1 MPHSAKPPKSLSP
14 ENVKPSPAPVWVL
27 VGGCIL
33 AFLSTAMNTGMVLKL
48 GTSVA
53 QMSGEVSRFGR
64 TLLIEDPET
73 VSFLTNL
80 FVAISGFL
88 LGAVIAGFTIHHP
101 TLNQSMPYGRCL
113 MFIGVCLLLAHLFLE
128 TVPLATLLLGGFASG
143 FQNAMATHYRGI
155 ILRTTHIT
163 GLMTDVGSHL
173 GMLLRGHQIAPWKIV
188 VPSVVIFFYF
198 LGSVFGVWLMII
210 LQAPFLLWIGGIYV
224 LGGSCWF
231 LIQRFILHTK

>member
-1 MPHSAKPPKSLSP
+1 MPHSAKPPKSPSP
-14 ENVKPSPAPVWVL
+14 EAAKPSPAPFWVL

-33 AFLSTAMNTGMVLKL
+33 AFLSTAMNTGMVLKF

-64 TLLIEDPET
+64 TLLVEEPDT
-73 VSFLTNL
+73 LAFLGNL
-80 FVAISGFL
+80 FVAITGFL
-88 LGAVIAGFTIHHP
+88 LGAVISGFTIHHP
-101 TLNQSMPYGRCL
+101 TLNQTMPYGRCL
-113 MFIGVCLLLAHLFLE
+113 IFIGACLLLAHRFLD
-128 TVPLATLLLGGFASG
+128 TVPHITLLLGGFASG

-173 GMLLRGHQIAPWKIV
+173 GMLIRGHQIAAWKIF
-188 VPSVVIFFYF
+188 VPSIVILFYF
-198 LGSVFGVWLMII
+198 FGSVFGAWLALIA
-210 LQAPFLLWIGGIYV
+210 QAPFLLWIGGIYM

-231 LIQRFILHTK
+231 LIQRFILHSK